1 MISLCN
7 YDVKCKIEV
16 NSKITCMFMCGNY
29 KLNKK

>member
-7 YDVKCKIEV
+7 YDVKCKIKV
-16 NSKITCMFMCGNY
+16 NSKIAHLFSGGNY